1 MPQGPLVLIVEDE
14 QGSARLIASLCEELG
29 LGSRSTRSGR
39 EALELLRQPAE
50 GGGPPFAC
58 LVLDIVLDE
67 MDGFQ
72 VAQRTRAEPFGAE
85 LPIVVV
91 SGVYKQLPEGFVTSV
106 KPDAYLPKPFEPS
119 ALREALRKLCRVK
132 APEPLAGDL
141 SAKPAAAALVDL
153 LRQKATGV
161 LTFTQDQTVRKL
173 HLQSGQ
179 VRLAQSN
186 VLSEAAGA
194 PLVASGAIKQASFD
208 RGVALARQQKI
219 PLHEAL
225 ASARVLSP
233 DQLKAALKQQTQDV
247 VVGAL
252 SLAAGSYTFESL
264 TPDQLATVPDARM
277 SPVLLILEWARR
289 TAKAAASRSWLE
301 AHPKDFLTRSPELER
316 ELFALKSTWPGE
328 SVTSQASAGRTVVE
342 VLRRAKESELPLLHA
357 LCVSGLVAM
366 AKPSVRPAAAAP
378 ADEDQG
384 KIFSARDEQA
394 RRQIFAEKER
404 LAEATHYELLAV
416 PADATPEAIK
426 AGYLAAAKR
435 YHSDRFS
442 GLSLGNARRAAE
454 ELFARVSE
462 ANEVLGSPQKRAD
475 YDIYLDRKSKG
486 LPTDVAAILKAESI
500 FQKGEAL
507 LKAGH
512 WSDAEAAFREALTLN
527 HAEAEFHAY
536 LGMAIA
542 RGQHKPEEGLDCV
555 AHALELDPR
564 SKAAQLFRG
573 ILKDEV
579 GETDEAKKILRKLL
593 EQDPDFAEAKTE
605 LSRIRSGQKPGDA
618 KKSAGVLGRLLK
630 K

>member
-1 MPQGPLVLIVEDE
+1 MPQGPSVLIVEDE

-39 EALELLRQPAE
+39 EALELLRQPTE

-67 MDGFQ
+67 IDGFQ

-91 SGVYKQLPEGFVTSV
+91 SGVYKQLPEGFVASV
-106 KPDAYLPKPFEPS
+106 KPEAYLPKPFEPS
-119 ALREALRKLCRVK
+119 ALRETLRKLCKVK
-132 APEPLAGDL
+132 SPEPLAGDL
-141 SAKPAAAALVDL
+141 STRPAAAVLIDL

-173 HLQSGQ
+173 HVHSGQ

-208 RGVALARQQKI
+208 RGVALARQQKV

-225 ASARVLSP
+225 AAARVLSP

-247 VVGAL
+247 VLGAL
-252 SLAAGSYTFESL
+252 SLASGSYSFEAL
-264 TPDQLATVPDARM
+264 TPDQVAAVPDVRL

-289 TAKAAASRSWLE
+289 SGNAAASRRWLE
-301 AHPKDFLTRSPELER
+301 AHPQDALTRSPELER
-316 ELFALKSTWPGE
+316 ELFAFKSTWRGE
-328 SVTSQASAGRTVVE
+328 SVTSQASAGRTVAE
-342 VLRRAKESELPLLHA
+342 VLRRTKESELPLLHA

-366 AKPSVRPAAAAP
+366 ATPGAQPAAAAP
-378 ADEDQG
+378 VDEDKG
-384 KIFSARDEQA
+384 KRFSDRDEEA

-404 LAEATHYELLAV
+404 LAKATLYEMLGV
-416 PADATPEAIK
+416 PPDATPEAIK
-426 AGYLAAAKR
+426 AAYLAAAKR

-454 ELFARVSE
+454 ELFAGVSE
-462 ANEVLGSPQKRAD
+462 ANEVLGSPAKRAD

-486 LPTDVAAILKAESI
+486 LPTDVAAILKAEST
-500 FQKGEAL
+500 FQKGEAFF
-507 LKAGH
+507 KAGN
-512 WSDAEAAFREALTLN
+512 WSDAEVAFREALALN

-536 LGMAIA
+536 LGMTIA
-542 RGQHKPEEGLDCV
+542 RGHQKPEEGLDCV

-573 ILKDEV
+573 ILKHEV

>member
-132 APEPLAGDL
+132 PPEPLKGDL

-173 HLQSGQ
+173 HMQSGQ

-252 SLAAGSYTFESL
+252 SLSSGSYAFQAL
-264 TPDQLATVPDARM
+264 TPDQLAAVPDARM

-289 TAKAAASRSWLE
+289 TANADASRSWLE
-301 AHPKDFLTRSPELER
+301 AHPKAFLTRSPELER

-328 SVTSQASAGRTVVE
+328 SVTSQASRTVVE

-366 AKPSVRPAAAAP
+366 AKPSAQPAAAAP
-378 ADEDQG
+378 VDEDKG
-384 KIFSARDEQA
+384 KRFSARDEQA

-404 LAEATHYELLAV
+404 LEEATHYELLGV

-426 AGYLAAAKR
+426 AAYLAAAKR

-442 GLSLGNARRAAE
+442 GLSLGNATRAAE

-475 YDIYLDRKSKG
+475 YEIYLDRKSKG

-500 FQKGEAL
+500 FQKGEAFFR
-507 LKAGH
+507 AGR

-542 RGQHKPEEGLDCV
+542 RGQQKPEEGLDCV

>member
-1 MPQGPLVLIVEDE
+1 MPQGPSVLIVEDE

-50 GGGPPFAC
+50 AGGPPFAC

-67 MDGFQ
+67 IDGFQ

-91 SGVYKQLPEGFVTSV
+91 SGVYKQLPEGFVASV
-106 KPDAYLPKPFEPS
+106 KPDAYLAKPFEPS
-119 ALREALRKLCRVK
+119 ALREALRKLCKVK
-132 APEPLAGDL
+132 PPKPLAGDL
-141 SAKPAAAALVDL
+141 STRPSAAVLVDL

-161 LTFTQDQTVRKL
+161 LTFTHDQTVRKL
-173 HLQSGQ
+173 HVQSGQ

-225 ASARVLSP
+225 AAARVLSP

-247 VVGAL
+247 VLGAL
-252 SLAAGSYTFESL
+252 SLSSGSYTFEAL
-264 TPDQLATVPDARM
+264 TPDQVAAVPDMRL

-289 TAKAAASRSWLE
+289 TANSAASRRWLE
-301 AHPKDFLTRSPELER
+301 AHPQDALTRSPELER
-316 ELFALKSTWPGE
+316 ELFAFKSTWPGE
-328 SVTSQASAGRTVVE
+328 GVTSQASAGRTVAE

-357 LCVSGLVAM
+357 LCASGLVAM
-366 AKPSVRPAAAAP
+366 APPAAQAAAAQV
-378 ADEDQG
+378 DED
-384 KIFSARDEQA
+384 KEKRFSARDEEA
-394 RRQIFAEKER
+394 RRKIFAEKER
-404 LAEATHYELLAV
+404 LANATHYEMLGV
-416 PADATPEAIK
+416 PPDATPEAIK
-426 AGYLAAAKR
+426 AAYLAAAKR

-442 GLSLGNARRAAE
+442 GLTLGNARRAVE
-454 ELFARVSE
+454 GLFARVSE
-462 ANEVLGSPQKRAD
+462 ANEVLGSPAKRAD

-486 LPTDVAAILKAESI
+486 LPTDVGAILKAEST
-500 FQKGEAL
+500 FQKGEAFF
-507 LKAGH
+507 KAGN
-512 WSDAEAAFREALTLN
+512 WSDAEAAFREALALN

-536 LGMAIA
+536 LGMTIA
-542 RGQHKPEEGLDCV
+542 RGHQKPEEGLDCV

-573 ILKDEV
+573 ILKHEV
-579 GETDEAKKILRKLL
+579 GESDEAKKILRTLL